1 MRQRTNHRSEVTIDG
16 VGIACTRRDCS
27 EKVKGRNWAGGG
39 TSRSQQ
45 DEAHTSLTKNIPAF
59 RKTKSQAL
67 CEIRSWGTGH
77 RTPKNR

>member
-45 DEAHTSLTKNIPAF
+45 DEAHTYQSHQKYTGLSKNKISGP
-59 RKTKSQAL
+59 L
-67 CEIRSWGTGH
+67 
-77 RTPKNR
+77 